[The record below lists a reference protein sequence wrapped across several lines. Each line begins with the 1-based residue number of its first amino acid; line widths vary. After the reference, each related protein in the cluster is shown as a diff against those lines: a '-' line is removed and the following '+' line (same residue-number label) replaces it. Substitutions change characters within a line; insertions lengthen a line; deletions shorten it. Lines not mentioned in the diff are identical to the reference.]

1 VGFNLYNELVF
12 PHSIISKFERN
23 VHMQDRLSRRTKLLY
38 GAGDLG
44 FSLTFT
50 IIGAYFAIFLTDVVG
65 IAPGL
70 AAAAIFIGRSW
81 DYIND
86 PLIGHL
92 SDRTRSRWGRRRPF
106 LLIGALPFALAFML
120 LWYRPPI
127 ESPLLLAAYY
137 AGAYV
142 LFEAAATFVYMPY
155 FALTPELTRN
165 YDERTSLTGYRMFFS
180 IFGSLIAF
188 TVPLMIIGAI
198 RAENA
203 GRFLLMSSVFAVVSA
218 LPLLLAFFGTRERP
232 EYLVQQPPRLVD
244 SLKAAYKN
252 RPFVFSMGIFLF
264 TWISIDILQTTLLYY
279 IKFVVHRTE
288 QADVI
293 MATIFVTALLVLPL
307 WDWVSRRWNKRKAYC
322 AGIAFW
328 AVVQLAIM
336 SLNPGSSM
344 TLIMALCVMAGIGV
358 SAAHVLPWSIIP
370 DAIEWDELKTGE
382 RHEGMFYSLVM
393 LTMKVASSITIPL
406 VLLVLQVSG
415 YVPAAAVQPA
425 SAIAGIR
432 LVIGPIPAVLLL
444 AGILFALL
452 YPMSRESHQRI
463 VQELETRRLVREG
476 ENQ

>member
-1 VGFNLYNELVF
+1 
-12 PHSIISKFERN
+12 
-23 VHMQDRLSRRTKLLY
+23 MQDRLSRRTKLLY

-44 FSLTFT
+44 FSLTLT

-70 AAAAIFIGRSW
+70 AAAAIFIGRTW

-106 LLIGALPFALAFML
+106 LLIGALPFAIAYVLI
-120 LWYRPPI
+120 WYRPPI
-127 ESPLLLAAYY
+127 DSPILLAAYY

-142 LFEAAATFVYMPY
+142 LFESAATFVYMPY
-155 FALTPELTRN
+155 FALTPELTSN
-165 YDERTSLTGYRMFFS
+165 YDERTALTSYRMFFS

-188 TVPLMIIGAI
+188 TIPLMIIGAI

-203 GRFLLMSSVFAVVSA
+203 GRFLLMGSIFAVVSA
-218 LPLLLAFFGTRERP
+218 LPLLLVFFGIRERP
-232 EYLVQQPPRLVD
+232 EFLTMEQPRLVD
-244 SLKAAYKN
+244 SLKAAFKN

-264 TWISIDILQTTLLYY
+264 TWISIDILQATLLFF
-279 IKFVVHRTE
+279 IKFVVLREE
-288 QADVI
+288 QSDVI

-307 WDWVSRRWNKRKAYC
+307 WEWVSRRWNKRMAYC
-322 AGIAFW
+322 SGIAFW

-336 SLNPGSSM
+336 SLNPGSSLA
-344 TLIMALCVMAGIGV
+344 LILVLCVMAGIGV
-358 SAAHVLPWSIIP
+358 SAAHVLPWSMIP
-370 DAIEWDELKTGE
+370 DAIEWDEWKTGE

-425 SAIAGIR
+425 SAITGIR
-432 LVIGPIPAVLLL
+432 LVIGPLPAVLLL
-444 AGILFALL
+444 GGILFALL
-452 YPMSRESHQRI
+452 YPLSRESHHRI
-463 VQELETRRLVREG
+463 VQEIETRRLTHEG
-476 ENQ
+476 ESQ